1 MSREAATAA
10 QGRLAAGRTVVGS
23 APEMLWN
30 VAWIVGVPWLIL
42 ISIAYWVWK
51 RRAGR
56 RAAAGLPR

>member
-1 MSREAATAA
+1 MQIA
-10 QGRLAAGRTVVGS
+10 GLILLAAILVTMGLDTDF
-23 APEMLWN
+23 WN

-56 RAAAGLPR
+56 RVAAGLSR